1 MKAISNVRI
10 YDFIHYQAR
19 GYVVFDE
26 TIAETGPM
34 EGFDE
39 ARRKYALADGDITD
53 GRNRLLIPGLVLGHT
68 HIYSTFARGM
78 ALPFNPQ
85 NFQEILEQQWW
96 KMDAAL
102 DREEIYYSGLVS
114 GLGYIKHGVTTIID
128 HHASG
133 RDIRGTLGELK
144 RSVVDETGLRGMFC
158 FETSDRFDR
167 EACIEEN
174 VDFRDQEEEGLC
186 ASHFG
191 MHASMTLS
199 DDTLVKISR
208 RLEGR
213 PVHIHVAES
222 RMDQEDCM
230 SRYAMGLV
238 ERLDKFGLLNKDSI
252 LVHGIYLSEKE
263 MDLIAERE
271 CYVALNP
278 LSNMNN
284 GVGLPDYPLLKK
296 HGIPC
301 IIGNDG
307 LGTSVANEWQA
318 LLFSTHYKYRD
329 PMAFDLG
336 DLHRMILNSYEYAS
350 RMLKTDLGRIKK
362 GYEADMILIDED
374 NPTPMGDG
382 NALGHLLYGSA
393 AALRPSHTWCR
404 GKLKMADY
412 HYTEDVSSVYEKSR
426 EQAARL
432 WNDLGAP
439 L

>member
-1 MKAISNVRI
+1 MKAIKNVRI
-10 YDFIHYQAR
+10 YDFIRYQPS
-19 GYVVFDE
+19 GYVIFGD
-26 TIAETGPM
+26 TIVDTGPM
-34 EGFDE
+34 SDFE
-39 ARRKYALADGDITD
+39 KALKTCPLSDGDITD
-53 GRNRLLIPGLVLGHT
+53 GKGGLLLPGLVLGHT

-85 NFQEILEQQWW
+85 DFREILEQLWW
-96 KMDAAL
+96 KMDASL
-102 DREEIYYSGLVS
+102 DRAQIYQSGMVS
-114 GLGYIKHGVTTIID
+114 ALGYIKHGVTTVID

-133 RDIRGTLGELK
+133 RDIRGTLNELK
-144 RSVVDETGLRGMFC
+144 RSVVDDSGLRGMFC

-174 VDFRDQEEEGLC
+174 VAFQEQEEEGFC

-199 DDTLVKISR
+199 DDTLVQISR

-222 RMDQEDCM
+222 RLDQEDCM
-230 SRYAMGLV
+230 NRYGMSLI
-238 ERLDKFGLLNKDSI
+238 ERLDKHGLLNKDSI

-263 MDLIAERE
+263 MDIIADRE

-284 GVGLPDYPLLKK
+284 GVGTPDFPLMKK

-301 IIGNDG
+301 LIGNDG
-307 LGTSVANEWQA
+307 LGTAVANEWQA
-318 LLFSTHYKYRD
+318 LFFATRHKYRD

-336 DLHRMILNSYEYAS
+336 DLHRIILNSYDYAS
-350 RMLKTDLGRIKK
+350 RMLKTNLGRIKK
-362 GYEADMILIDED
+362 DFEADMILIDEE

-382 NALGHLLYGSA
+382 NALGHLVYGSSF
-393 AALRPSHTWCR
+393 ALRPSHTWCR

-412 HYTEDVSSVYEKSR
+412 RYTEDVSGVYEKSR
-426 EQAARL
+426 EEAARL
-432 WNDLGAP
+432 WKDLGAT